1 MTITHENIYERFLI
15 EYDKANITSSYPSL
29 TKHEAVALLNKA
41 YTALISRKLTG
52 NNPRKAPFELDIKA
66 IEDLQPLVTTT
77 TVPKVATYGNNGIRN
92 ERVTELP
99 DEMMY
104 YLQSYVVDSNDNIH
118 NVDLITHQM
127 AQNFKVVANNVPWI
141 ENPVAYLENS
151 CLHILADIDIFEEPL
166 DPLNVYITYIKIPE
180 WFEVEEVNDQSQDQ
194 DPGDSGSDDQGG
206 SGDQGGGDDQSGSD
220 DQSGNDD
227 VPTITL
233 NIVDPTQPQIQ
244 NFSDYGFTQQDLEYA
259 ANGTTQF
266 QMDVEG
272 TITKLKI
279 VPLDAIP
286 EMNSSGDLAI
296 LPYTIELN
304 QATEDFSIYFYTI
317 SYVAYMEDEEDI
329 SAAAPLIFFS
339 ITNKFVNCI
348 EPHEDV

>member
-127 AQNFKVVANNVPWI
+127 A
-141 ENPVAYLENS
+141 
-151 CLHILADIDIFEEPL
+151 
-166 DPLNVYITYIKIPE
+166 
-180 WFEVEEVNDQSQDQ
+180 
-194 DPGDSGSDDQGG
+194 
-206 SGDQGGGDDQSGSD
+206 
-220 DQSGNDD
+220 
-227 VPTITL
+227 
-233 NIVDPTQPQIQ
+233 
-244 NFSDYGFTQQDLEYA
+244 
-259 ANGTTQF
+259 
-266 QMDVEG
+266 
-272 TITKLKI
+272 
-279 VPLDAIP
+279 
-286 EMNSSGDLAI
+286 
-296 LPYTIELN
+296 
-304 QATEDFSIYFYTI
+304 
-317 SYVAYMEDEEDI
+317 
-329 SAAAPLIFFS
+329 
-339 ITNKFVNCI
+339 
-348 EPHEDV
+348 

>member
-194 DPGDSGSDDQGG
+194 DPDDSGSDDQGG
-206 SGDQGGGDDQSGSD
+206 SGNQGGGDDQSGD
-220 DQSGNDD
+220 GGDGD

-233 NIVDPTQPQIQ
+233 NIDPTQPQIQ
-244 NFSDYGFTQQDLEYA
+244 NFSDYGFTQQDLEHA
-259 ANGTTQF
+259 TNGTTQF

-272 TITKLKI
+272 TIIKLKI

-286 EMNSSGDLAI
+286 EMDSDGNLAI
-296 LPYTIELN
+296 WPYYVELSQAIENL
-304 QATEDFSIYFYTI
+304 YTQFGNAI
-317 SYVAYMEDEEDI
+317 SYVAYMEDEENI

-339 ITNKFVNCI
+339 NINKFVNCI